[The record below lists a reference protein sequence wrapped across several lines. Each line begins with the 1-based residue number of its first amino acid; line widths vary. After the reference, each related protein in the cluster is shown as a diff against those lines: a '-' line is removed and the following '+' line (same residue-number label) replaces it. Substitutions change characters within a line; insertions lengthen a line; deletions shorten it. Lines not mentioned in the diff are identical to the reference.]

1 MEVSKILTILA
12 YSLLFIA
19 IISFVF
25 AIMYHY
31 HFYWLSALSIYFFS
45 FLGGFSI
52 GQITV
57 GLTFIPLIL
66 AIGHSFQWIKS
77 QTQGLIL
84 MAAGCLI
91 GLLSVVFI
99 GNYIFYRSE
108 EHTSEL
114 QSRGHL

>member
-31 HFYWLSALSIYFFS
+31 HFYWLSALSIYIFS

-77 QTQGLIL
+77 QTQG
-84 MAAGCLI
+84 
-91 GLLSVVFI
+91 
-99 GNYIFYRSE
+99 RSE
-108 EHTSEL
+108 ERRVGKD
-114 QSRGHL
+114 SRSKWSASCRK

>member
-1 MEVSKILTILA
+1 MQVSKIFTNIP

-31 HFYWLSALSIYFFS
+31 HFYCLSALSIYIFS

-84 MAAGCLI
+84 MVAGCLI
-91 GLLSVVFI
+91 GFLSVVFI
-99 GNYIFYRSE
+99 GNYLFYP
-108 EHTSEL
+108 L
-114 QSRGHL
+114 LWFI